1 MTQTFGRLCSYTHL
15 SNSIKIC
22 YTLLKPRNEDMT
34 MSIQMDNECLLCLLK
49 RHLQAADKLGDK
61 QTAERF
67 AKALL
72 RLYADAPA
80 GVSTPALADQ
90 VNDLYVKIY
99 HLNPDR
105 FRAEKDES
113 NRFAMTRLEQLRS
126 QAAQGDDPVLSALK
140 LAILGN
146 YIDFGALAGEVS
158 FEKLDEML
166 LEAEN
171 MELDMDCYNSLLAD
185 LEKGSTL
192 LYLTDNAGEIVFDR
206 VFAET
211 LQARFP
217 HLQITFCVRGGP
229 ASNDA
234 TREDAAAIGLPFRVI
249 DNGTRIPGTVPE
261 RIGQEARTALDSAD
275 VIISKGQGNCECL
288 YGYERNIYY
297 AFLVKC
303 ERFIRQFGKPKL
315 TPMLTK

>member
-1 MTQTFGRLCSYTHL
+1 
-15 SNSIKIC
+15 
-22 YTLLKPRNEDMT
+22 
-34 MSIQMDNECLLCLLK
+34 MSIGMNNECLLCLLT
-49 RHLQAADKLGDK
+49 RHLTAADKFGNPE
-61 QTAERF
+61 AAGEF

-80 GVSTPALADQ
+80 DISTPELSDQ
-90 VNDLYVKIY
+90 VNDLYVEFF

-105 FRAEKDES
+105 YRSEKEDS
-113 NRFAMTRLEQLRS
+113 NRFALERLDLLRNRVN
-126 QAAQGDDPVLSALK
+126 QAKDPIYAALQ

-158 FEKLDEML
+158 FDKLDKML
-166 LEAEN
+166 QDAEK
-171 MELDMDCYNSLLAD
+171 MELDEECYRSLLRD
-185 LEKGSTL
+185 LEKGKTL

-217 HLQITFCVRGGP
+217 HLEITFCVRGGP
-229 ASNDA
+229 AANDA
-234 TREDAAAIGLPFRVI
+234 TREDAMAVGIPFRVI
-249 DNGTRIPGTVPE
+249 DNGTRIPGTVPG
-261 RIGQEARTALDSAD
+261 RIGPEAQTALDTAD
-275 VIISKGQGNCECL
+275 VIISKGQGNCETL
-288 YGYERNIYY
+288 YGYEKNIYY

-303 ERFIRQFGKPKL
+303 ARFIRQFGKPKL